1 MCAYILLLFALDSE
15 NFRIPLAL
23 AIGLFGCAYILS
35 LFALDS
41 ENFRIP
47 LAPAIGKRDGLAVEN
62 LTKFTAV

>member
-1 MCAYILLLFALDSE
+1 MRAAFGLEIFRRNLLNKSLLF
-15 NFRIPLAL
+15 FV
-23 AIGLFGCAYILS
+23 CAYILS

-47 LAPAIGKRDGLAVEN
+47 LALAIGKRDGLAVEN